1 MPRFDRKNN
10 KPAKRGQVA
19 TQGVTGATAAAAAD
33 SAPDGRWFLVLACIA
48 LVYAGLA
55 GLRTVAD
62 YDTGWQLATGRWVVQ
77 HHQVP
82 SVDVLSYTAQGQPW
96 IYPVAAGV
104 MFYLAFLMGGHTLLS
119 WIGAAACVGTI
130 ALLLRRGNPLNAI
143 LAIVAVPL
151 IALRTPPRAEAFS
164 VVFFAAFLSLLWE
177 NYQTGGAR
185 LWLLPLLML
194 VWVNVHFGF
203 VAGLA
208 LMLAYAGL
216 ELLEMV
222 QGEARRRA
230 AMQRLRHACGWLLG
244 TALVTLVNPWGW
256 EIYRALLL
264 QTRAAGH
271 QEVSIAEWTSLPLN
285 WLAFSRALWLRDTS
299 GTLYLLLGIAVV
311 AAIIALLRAQW
322 GAAILLLAAIYA
334 PVRHVRMGAVFSSV
348 VVVVGGSILWQE
360 IHRQR
365 SRVRSRSRMRSI
377 VAIATVALLAGLAFV
392 RSIDLV
398 TNRHYFGGDTDNA
411 TFGAGL
417 SWWFPQRAVEF
428 IRQQNVPGQIFN
440 GYDAGGYIAGALG
453 PQRSDYIDGRDT
465 LFGTERIQRSSRL
478 LESSPD
484 STVWQQEVD
493 RYNINTIILSLAR
506 YDGLQFVS
514 LKNFC
519 DSGNWRMVYLDE
531 VSAVL
536 VRRRPETED
545 LILRSKVDCAT
556 APLPPGP
563 PANDNIGAFN
573 QWANA
578 ASILSTLERN
588 YEAVTAADKAI
599 AIFPGS
605 AIVHLVRATAL
616 YQLGRFPESQGEYL
630 EAVRLHPDQY
640 TWSALADFYRK
651 QNRDA
656 EAIQALKNAV
666 EFQARPELSL
676 VQLAY
681 YSLQLGQPKD
691 ALAAF
696 DRAVQSA
703 APEVKN
709 GKGRGSFPYNVAAGR
724 ARAYEIL
731 GDVQQAISYQEQA
744 IRLAPDEPQPWLNLA
759 RLYHLDGR
767 PTDEERAKAQAA
779 TLVDSRRH

>member
-1 MPRFDRKNN
+1 MPRLDRKNN
-10 KPAKRGQVA
+10 RPAKPGRVA
-19 TQGVTGATAAAAAD
+19 NQGVTGATAAPAEH
-33 SAPDGRWFLVLACIA
+33 SAPDRRWFLVLACIA
-48 LVYAGLA
+48 LVYACLA

-96 IYPVAAGV
+96 IYPVGAGV
-104 MFYLAFLMGGHTLLS
+104 IFYLAFLTGGYTLLS
-119 WIGAAACVGTI
+119 WIGAAACVGTV
-130 ALLLRRGNPLNAI
+130 ALLLRRGNLLSAI
-143 LAIVAVPL
+143 LGILAVPL

-164 VVFFAAFLSLLWE
+164 VIFFAAFLSLLWE
-177 NYQTGGAR
+177 NYQTGRAR

-216 ELLEMV
+216 ELLETV
-222 QGEARRRA
+222 QGEVRRRA
-230 AMQRLRHACGWLLG
+230 ALQRARRASGWLLS

-256 EIYRALLL
+256 GIYRALLL

-299 GTLYLLLGIAVV
+299 GTLYLLLGFAVI

-334 PVRHVRMGAVFSSV
+334 PVRHVRMGAVFSCV
-348 VVVVGGSILWQE
+348 VVVVGGSILWEEVLRVSSQ
-360 IHRQR
+360 
-365 SRVRSRSRMRSI
+365 VRSRLRMRSI
-377 VAIATVALLAGLAFV
+377 VAIATVALLAALAFV

-428 IRQQNVPGQIFN
+428 IGQQNLPGQIFN
-440 GYDAGGYIAGALG
+440 GYDAGGYIAWALG

-465 LFGTERIQRSSRL
+465 LFGPDRIQRSSHL
-478 LESSPD
+478 LEISPD
-484 STVWQQEVD
+484 SDVWQQEAD
-493 RYNINTIILSLAR
+493 RYNINTVILSLAR

-519 DSGNWRMVYLDE
+519 DSRDWRMVYLDE

-536 VRRRPETED
+536 VRRRPATED
-545 LILRSKVDCAT
+545 LIVRSKVDCAT
-556 APLPPGP
+556 APLPSGP
-563 PANDNIGAFN
+563 PANDSTGAFN

-578 ASILSTLERN
+578 ASILSTLDRN
-588 YEAVTAADKAI
+588 DEAVTATDKAI

-616 YQLGRFPESQGEYL
+616 YQLGRFPESQQEYL

-640 TWSALADFYRK
+640 TWSALAEFYRK

-681 YSLQLGQPKD
+681 YSLQLGQPKE

-709 GKGRGSFPYNVAAGR
+709 GKGRGSFPYNVATGR

-731 GDVQQAISYQEQA
+731 GDVQQAISYQEEA

-759 RLYHLDGR
+759 QLYHLDGR
-767 PTDEERAKAQAA
+767 SADEERAKAQAA
-779 TLVDSRRH
+779 TLADSQRH

>member
-1 MPRFDRKNN
+1 MPRLDRKNN
-10 KPAKRGQVA
+10 RPAKRGRVA
-19 TQGVTGATAAAAAD
+19 NQGVTGPAAVPAD
-33 SAPDGRWFLVLACIA
+33 HSAPDRRWFLVLACIA
-48 LVYAGLA
+48 LVYACLA

-96 IYPVAAGV
+96 IYPVGAGV
-104 MFYLAFLMGGHTLLS
+104 IFYLAFLMGGYALLS
-119 WIGAAACVGTI
+119 CIGAAACVGSV
-130 ALLLRRGNPLNAI
+130 AMLLRRGNPLSAI
-143 LAIVAVPL
+143 LAILTVPL
-151 IALRTPPRAEAFS
+151 IALRTPPRADAFS
-164 VVFFAAFLSLLWE
+164 VVFSAAFLSLLWE
-177 NYQTGGAR
+177 NYQTGRAR

-222 QGEARRRA
+222 QSEACRRA
-230 AMQRLRHACGWLLG
+230 AMQRLRHASGWLLC

-256 EIYRALLL
+256 GIYRALLL

-334 PVRHVRMGAVFSSV
+334 PVRHVRMGAVFSCV

-360 IHRQR
+360 VLRLS
-365 SRVRSRSRMRSI
+365 SRVRSRSRRRSI
-377 VAIATVALLAGLAFV
+377 VAIAAVALLAALAFV

-428 IRQQNVPGQIFN
+428 IRQQNLPGQIFN
-440 GYDAGGYIAGALG
+440 GYDAGGYIAWALG
-453 PQRSDYIDGRDT
+453 PQRSDYLDGRDT

-484 STVWQQEVD
+484 SDVWRQEAD

-514 LKNFC
+514 LKKFC
-519 DSGNWRMVYLDE
+519 DSGDWRIVYLDE
-531 VSAVL
+531 VSAVM
-536 VRRRPETED
+536 VRRRPETEE

-563 PANDNIGAFN
+563 PANHNTGAFN

-578 ASILSTLERN
+578 ASILSTLDRN
-588 YEAVTAADKAI
+588 YEAVTATDKAI

-616 YQLGRFPESQGEYL
+616 YELGRFPESQQEYL

-651 QNRDA
+651 QKRDA
-656 EAIQALKNAV
+656 EAIQALKNAI

-681 YSLQLGQPKD
+681 YSLQLGQPQE

-709 GKGRGSFPYNVAAGR
+709 GKGRGSFFYNVATGR

-731 GDVQQAISYQEQA
+731 GDVQQAISYQEEA
-744 IRLAPDEPQPWLNLA
+744 IRLAPEEPQPWLNLA

-767 PTDEERAKAQAA
+767 PTDEERAKTQAA
-779 TLVDSRRH
+779 TLTNSQRH